1 MKNSS
6 QEEMMASKAGL
17 TVDEWRKETKFDSV
31 DRGWVIMSI
40 GMAIGA
46 GIVYLPVKVGIVG
59 IWTFLISV
67 IIAYPA
73 IYLFQ
78 KLFINTLA
86 ESKECVDYPTVITNY
101 LGKNWGFFLG
111 ILYFLMLVIW
121 VFIYSTCVVNDSAS
135 FLQTFGVTKGVLSDN
150 LFYSLAVICILVLI
164 SSLSEKL
171 LFKISGPL
179 VIIKLAVIVLLGI
192 VMIRF
197 WNLSNLGA
205 FPPLGYLIKQTIV
218 LLPFTLTSIIFIQSL
233 SPMVI
238 SYRAHNKNI
247 EVARYKASRAMKIA
261 FLTLFA
267 AVLFYAFS
275 FSFSIDH
282 AQAVEANKENISAL
296 AIAAKGMSG
305 NTVKVAA
312 LTMSILAV
320 VTAFFSNFQGFR
332 EACQG
337 IAVNVLK
344 RFMPESRINMK
355 VLHVGILIFA
365 ILITWLVAVINA
377 PILNYTSYC
386 SPIFGIIGCL
396 LPTYLVYKVPALHHL
411 KSPGFILIILT
422 GILLVISPFLAV

>member
-1 MKNSS
+1 
-6 QEEMMASKAGL
+6 MASKAGL

-150 LFYSLAVICILVLI
+150 PFYSLAVICILVLI

-355 VLHVGILIFA
+355 VLHVGILS
-365 ILITWLVAVINA
+365 LG
-377 PILNYTSYC
+377 S
-386 SPIFGIIGCL
+386 S
-396 LPTYLVYKVPALHHL
+396 
-411 KSPGFILIILT
+411 
-422 GILLVISPFLAV
+422 

>member
-121 VFIYSTCVVNDSAS
+121 VFIYSTSVVNDSAS

-150 LFYSLAVICILVLI
+150 P
-164 SSLSEKL
+164 K
-171 LFKISGPL
+171 
-179 VIIKLAVIVLLGI
+179 
-192 VMIRF
+192 
-197 WNLSNLGA
+197 
-205 FPPLGYLIKQTIV
+205 
-218 LLPFTLTSIIFIQSL
+218 
-233 SPMVI
+233 
-238 SYRAHNKNI
+238 YR
-247 EVARYKASRAMKIA
+247 
-261 FLTLFA
+261 
-267 AVLFYAFS
+267 
-275 FSFSIDH
+275 
-282 AQAVEANKENISAL
+282 
-296 AIAAKGMSG
+296 
-305 NTVKVAA
+305 
-312 LTMSILAV
+312 
-320 VTAFFSNFQGFR
+320 
-332 EACQG
+332 
-337 IAVNVLK
+337 
-344 RFMPESRINMK
+344 
-355 VLHVGILIFA
+355 
-365 ILITWLVAVINA
+365 
-377 PILNYTSYC
+377 
-386 SPIFGIIGCL
+386 
-396 LPTYLVYKVPALHHL
+396 
-411 KSPGFILIILT
+411 
-422 GILLVISPFLAV
+422 

>member
-150 LFYSLAVICILVLI
+150 PFYSLAVICILVLI

-205 FPPLGYLIKQTIV
+205 FPPLGYLIK
-218 LLPFTLTSIIFIQSL
+218 
-233 SPMVI
+233 
-238 SYRAHNKNI
+238 ADCNK
-247 EVARYKASRAMKIA
+247 
-261 FLTLFA
+261 
-267 AVLFYAFS
+267 
-275 FSFSIDH
+275 
-282 AQAVEANKENISAL
+282 
-296 AIAAKGMSG
+296 
-305 NTVKVAA
+305 
-312 LTMSILAV
+312 
-320 VTAFFSNFQGFR
+320 
-332 EACQG
+332 
-337 IAVNVLK
+337 
-344 RFMPESRINMK
+344 
-355 VLHVGILIFA
+355 
-365 ILITWLVAVINA
+365 
-377 PILNYTSYC
+377 
-386 SPIFGIIGCL
+386 
-396 LPTYLVYKVPALHHL
+396 
-411 KSPGFILIILT
+411 
-422 GILLVISPFLAV
+422 